1 MSRQEAV
8 TAAEGYDLRCPYCGH
23 TDHRLVS
30 TPRAPTSAPWEV
42 RGRLGRRAEVRTAPY
57 TRDVERFDPEPYR
70 PWDDPA
76 RGSWIG
82 SDFMTWLRWDQ
93 RFGILTSRIA
103 DWPGV
108 WYRTEDCT
116 ACHRHY
122 DAYYLFH
129 QESTLAEH
137 FPHLFAAPG
146 DDLPPPDAT
155 PMSFAVL
162 DRMVRPRTGLDRTGR
177 AARLGIVWF
186 LLAVILMAG
195 ARGLSGRF
203 DGWELLLASG
213 SLLIGVAVAVLLL
226 AWLDHLLR
234 WFADPYAF
242 DQVLRVDGPPGDET
256 ARLNHV
262 RHWVSFTHAR
272 FTGRPG
278 RRTGLRTTTE
288 ALGGAMALV
297 TMALAIWLGTPDRVE
312 LAVRAVDALLWLP
325 VAYLLGSSLQ
335 LAGIS
340 VHYVLAGLTRIPLRM
355 DRFDPTTALPAVR
368 AVQAYARRTALT
380 AGLGLVTLL
389 ALNAT
394 YVALSPQPL
403 STWVDTWIVLIVL
416 VSLIFLALTLRQP
429 AIFALAASTAVLA
442 SLSTQGYL
450 AQLHL
455 PGVWATLDLRT
466 LIFGGAFTLYLLW
479 EARQADE
486 LVDRAVLNT
495 IEADGVRVLRS
506 GDADAIPHL
515 DVERALVELRT
526 DKHGRAQ
533 WAPLVAS
540 LLLPTVLQLGV
551 ERLLG

>member
-1 MSRQEAV
+1 M
-8 TAAEGYDLRCPYCGH
+8 
-23 TDHRLVS
+23 
-30 TPRAPTSAPWEV
+30 
-42 RGRLGRRAEVRTAPY
+42 
-57 TRDVERFDPEPYR
+57 
-70 PWDDPA
+70 
-76 RGSWIG
+76 
-82 SDFMTWLRWDQ
+82 
-93 RFGILTSRIA
+93 
-103 DWPGV
+103 
-108 WYRTEDCT
+108 
-116 ACHRHY
+116 
-122 DAYYLFH
+122 
-129 QESTLAEH
+129 
-137 FPHLFAAPG
+137 
-146 DDLPPPDAT
+146 
-155 PMSFAVL
+155 
-162 DRMVRPRTGLDRTGR
+162 
-177 AARLGIVWF
+177 
-186 LLAVILMAG
+186 
-195 ARGLSGRF
+195 
-203 DGWELLLASG
+203 
-213 SLLIGVAVAVLLL
+213 
-226 AWLDHLLR
+226 
-234 WFADPYAF
+234 
-242 DQVLRVDGPPGDET
+242 
-256 ARLNHV
+256 
-262 RHWVSFTHAR
+262 
-272 FTGRPG
+272 
-278 RRTGLRTTTE
+278 
-288 ALGGAMALV
+288 
-297 TMALAIWLGTPDRVE
+297 
-312 LAVRAVDALLWLP
+312 
-325 VAYLLGSSLQ
+325 
-335 LAGIS
+335 
-340 VHYVLAGLTRIPLRM
+340 HYVLAGLTRIPLRM